1 MPHRRRITCEGCGY
15 RHLGDDWVDNKVKNE
30 NLINKNKYV
39 IMECHQVYQV
49 TAFYKDLFI
58 DTKSNQVIQFIK
70 QKGNKSVVRGNP
82 KL

>member
-1 MPHRRRITCEGCGY
+1 
-15 RHLGDDWVDNKVKNE
+15 
-30 NLINKNKYV
+30 
-39 IMECHQVYQV
+39 MECHQVYQV

-70 QKGNKSVVRGNP
+70 QKGNKWVVRGNP